1 MAGAKTIVNRKSIFS
16 KGPYVIEFCIAFGA
30 AESEADKRQA
40 VNVLLPLTIQDR
52 LVYIYGYD
60 APNPHAVAAWPAP

>member
-1 MAGAKTIVNRKSIFS
+1 M
-16 KGPYVIEFCIAFGA
+16 IEFCIAFGA

-60 APNPHAVAAWPAP
+60 TPNPNAVAAWPAP